1 MMKTTFYI
9 IALIF
14 ISTAFNPLF
23 GEDSAKEKPPRTNK
37 KKHKKGN
44 SPVARIMSKLTD
56 EEKEK
61 LKALQKKDQVAYQTE
76 LQALAKKYKLRYAP
90 ISKEILDLLAHLN
103 QTEDEDMKKE
113 LLATLSEVVRKEFN
127 DKMEA
132 NRKNYEK
139 AAKRLEELK
148 KKIEQKEEKA
158 DKIISQRVRQL
169 TKKKPSTE
177 K

>member
-1 MMKTTFYI
+1 MKTTFYI

-23 GEDSAKEKPPRTNK
+23 GEDSAKDKQPRTNK

-56 EEKEK
+56 KEKEN

-76 LQALAKKYKLRYAP
+76 LQTLAKKYKLKYSP
-90 ISKEILDLLAHLN
+90 ISKEILDLLSQFH
-103 QTEDEDMKKE
+103 QTEDEDLKKE
-113 LLATLSEVVRKEFN
+113 LLATVSEVVRKEFN
-127 DKMEA
+127 EQMEA

-148 KKIEQKEEKA
+148 KKIEERENKA
-158 DKIISQRVRQL
+158 NKIISQRVKNL
-169 TKKKPSTE
+169 TKTKPSTE